1 MTESVAADAAPVT
14 MPETQRPAPTHDP
27 GFLRQRRTALVL
39 LFLAFTFSIMDR
51 QIVSILAEPIKLEF
65 GLSDTQ
71 LGFLGGLAF
80 AAFYVTL
87 GLPLAMMADRGGR
100 KTIITFSLAT
110 FSAMTAICGLAQ
122 NFWHLLLAR
131 FGVGIGEAGVN
142 PSSHSILADYYP
154 PEKRSGVMSIIALG
168 ANVGMLLGLV
178 LGGFVAHQYGWRAA
192 FFVVGLPGVLLAL
205 AVHFFLKEAPRGF
218 SEGRASAAVE
228 PPPLRE
234 SVAYFWS
241 NRAMRHLIAASM
253 VAATISYGMGQWQP
267 AFFMRSFGL
276 TPAQVGV
283 MLAGV
288 FGVMGG
294 LGAVTG
300 GWLTDRLQQRRV
312 PWGVWMI
319 AVSQLVMIP
328 FQIAAFLSSSPYVA
342 LALFALPAFL
352 SGFYLGPS
360 LALVQSLARLRMR
373 SVAAAVKMLCV
384 NLFGLG
390 IGPMLIGVF
399 SDMLRPS
406 LGQESLRYSLII
418 FAGAHLWAAVHF
430 YLCGRNLEAGLAE
443 ARRD

>member
-1 MTESVAADAAPVT
+1 MTASTATAEQPDA
-14 MPETQRPAPTHDP
+14 
-27 GFLRQRRTALVL
+27 GFIARRRTALAL

-71 LGFLGGLAF
+71 LGLLGGLAF

-87 GLPLAMMADRGGR
+87 GLPLAMLADRRGR
-100 KTIITFSLAT
+100 KTIITLSLVT
-110 FSAMTAICGLAQ
+110 FSAMTALCGMAQ
-122 NFWHLLLAR
+122 SFWHLLFAR

-154 PEKRSGVMSIIALG
+154 PEKRSGVMSIIAMG

-178 LGGFVAHQYGWRAA
+178 VGGFIAHKYGWRAA
-192 FFVVGLPGVLLAL
+192 FFVVGLPGVGLAL
-205 AVHFFLKEAPRGF
+205 LVHFLLKEAPRGF
-218 SEGRASAAVE
+218 SEGRTEQVAVT

-234 SVAYFWS
+234 SIAYFWS
-241 NRAMRHLIAASM
+241 NKAMRHLIAASM

-267 AFFMRSFGL
+267 AFFIRSYGL
-276 TPAQVGV
+276 TPAQTGL

-288 FGVMGG
+288 FGILGG
-294 LGAVTG
+294 LGAITG
-300 GWLTDRLQQRRV
+300 GWLTDKLQQRRV

-319 AVSQLVMIP
+319 GACQLIAIP
-328 FQIAAFLSSSPYVA
+328 LQILAFLSNSPYVA
-342 LALFALPAFL
+342 LAFFAIPAFL

-399 SDMLRPS
+399 SDLLRPS

-418 FAGAHLWAAVHF
+418 FAAAHAWAAVHF
-430 YLCGRNLEAGLAE
+430 YLCGRNLEAGLAD
-443 ARRD
+443 ARQG

>member
-1 MTESVAADAAPVT
+1 MTDSVAADAASKPLPDV
-14 MPETQRPAPTHDP
+14 QAKAGVPTHDP
-27 GFLRQRRTALVL
+27 GFLRRRRTALIL

-51 QIVSILAEPIKLEF
+51 QIVSILA
-65 GLSDTQ
+65 DR
-71 LGFLGGLAF
+71 
-80 AAFYVTL
+80 
-87 GLPLAMMADRGGR
+87 AMMFFRPPR
-100 KTIITFSLAT
+100 SLAT
-110 FSAMTAICGLAQ
+110 FSAMTALCGLAQ

-178 LGGFVAHQYGWRAA
+178 VGGLVAHNYGWRAA

-205 AVHFFLKEAPRGF
+205 MVHFFLKEAPRGF
-218 SEGRASAAVE
+218 SEGRTTTAVK

-234 SVAYFWS
+234 SVTYFWS
-241 NRAMRHLIAASM
+241 NQAMRHLIAASM

-267 AFFMRSFGL
+267 AFFIRSFGL
-276 TPAQVGV
+276 SPAQVGL

-288 FGVMGG
+288 FGVLGG
-294 LGAVTG
+294 IGAVTG
-300 GWLTDRLQQRRV
+300 GWLTDKLQQRRV

-319 AVSQLVMIP
+319 AASQLAMIP
-328 FQIAAFLSSSPYVA
+328 LQVAAFLSSSPWVA
-342 LALFALPAFL
+342 LAFFALPAFL

-360 LALVQSLARLRMR
+360 LALVQGLARLRMR

-390 IGPMLIGVF
+390 IGPMLIGIF
-399 SDMLRPS
+399 SDLLRPS

-418 FAGAHLWAAVHF
+418 FAAAHVWAAIHF
-430 YLCGRNLEAGLAE
+430 YICGRHLEAGLAE
-443 ARRD
+443 ARRE

>member
-1 MTESVAADAAPVT
+1 MTQTVVAAAAEPLPADA
-14 MPETQRPAPTHDP
+14 
-27 GFLRQRRTALVL
+27 GFLRRRRTALVL
-39 LFLAFTFSIMDR
+39 LFLAFTASIMDR

-80 AAFYVTL
+80 AAFYVSL
-87 GLPLAMMADRGGR
+87 GLPLAMLADRGGR
-100 KTIITFSLAT
+100 KTIITLSLAT
-110 FSAMTAICGLAQ
+110 FSAMTAACGLAQ

-154 PEKRSGVMSIIALG
+154 PERRSGVMSIIALG

-178 LGGFVAHQYGWRAA
+178 VGGFIAHTYGWRAA
-192 FFVVGLPGVLLAL
+192 FFVVGLPGVILAL
-205 AVHFFLKEAPRGF
+205 LVHFFLKEAPRGF
-218 SEGRASAAVE
+218 SEGRTASAAQA

-234 SVAYFWS
+234 SIAYFWS
-241 NRAMRHLIAASM
+241 NKAMRHLIAASM

-267 AFFMRSFGL
+267 AFFIRSHGL

-288 FGVMGG
+288 FGILGG

-300 GWLTDRLQQRRV
+300 GWLTDKLQQRRA

-319 AVSQLVMIP
+319 GACQIIAIP
-328 FQIAAFLSSSPYVA
+328 LQVAAFLSGSPYAA
-342 LALFALPAFL
+342 LAFFAIPAFL

-390 IGPMLIGVF
+390 LGPMLIGVL
-399 SDMLRPS
+399 SDLLQPS
-406 LGQESLRYSLII
+406 LGQESLRYALMI
-418 FAGAHLWAAVHF
+418 FAGAHVWAALHF
-430 YLCGRNLEAGLAE
+430 YLCGRNLEAGLAD
-443 ARRD
+443 ARQG

>member
-1 MTESVAADAAPVT
+1 MTPAEIAAASSATAVAPDA
-14 MPETQRPAPTHDP
+14 
-27 GFLRQRRTALVL
+27 GFVARRRTALVL

-100 KTIITFSLAT
+100 KTIITLSLAT
-110 FSAMTAICGLAQ
+110 FSAMTALCGMAQ
-122 NFWHLLLAR
+122 SFWHLLLAR

-154 PEKRSGVMSIIALG
+154 PEKRSGVMSIIAMG
-168 ANVGMLLGLV
+168 ANLGMLLGLV
-178 LGGFVAHQYGWRAA
+178 VGGFVAQAYGWRAA
-192 FFVVGLPGVLLAL
+192 FFVVGLPGVILAL
-205 AVHFFLKEAPRGF
+205 VVHFFLKEAPRGF
-218 SEGRASAAVE
+218 SEGRTAQAAPP

-241 NRAMRHLIAASM
+241 NKAMRHLIAASM

-267 AFFMRSFGL
+267 AFFIRSYGL
-276 TPAQVGV
+276 TPGQTGL

-288 FGVMGG
+288 FGILGG
-294 LGAVTG
+294 VGAVFG
-300 GWLTDRLQQRRV
+300 GWLTDKLQQRRV

-319 AVSQLVMIP
+319 GACQLIAIP
-328 FQIAAFLSSSPYVA
+328 LQILAFLSSSPYVA
-342 LALFALPAFL
+342 LAFFAIPAFL

-360 LALVQSLARLRMR
+360 LALVQGLARLRMR

-390 IGPMLIGVF
+390 IGPMLIGIF
-399 SDMLRPS
+399 SDLLRPS
-406 LGQESLRYSLII
+406 LGQESLRYALII
-418 FAGAHLWAAVHF
+418 FAAAHVWAAVHF
-430 YLCGRNLEAGLAE
+430 YICGRHLEAGLAE
-443 ARRD
+443 ARRE

>member
-1 MTESVAADAAPVT
+1 MTEQVLDALAAAPPRV
-14 MPETQRPAPTHDP
+14 EDARFVA
-27 GFLRQRRTALVL
+27 RRRTALAL

-51 QIVSILAEPIKLEF
+51 QIVSILAEPIKHEF
-65 GLSDTQ
+65 ALTDTQ

-87 GLPLAMMADRGGR
+87 GLPIAMLADRGGR
-100 KTIITFSLAT
+100 KTIISLSLAA
-110 FSAMTAICGLAQ
+110 FSAMTVLGGLAG
-122 NFWHLLLAR
+122 NFWQLLLAR

-168 ANVGMLLGLV
+168 ANIGMLLGLV
-178 LGGFVAHQYGWRAA
+178 VGGFVAHRYGWRAA
-192 FFVVGLPGVLLAL
+192 FFIVGAPGLILAL

-218 SEGRASAAVE
+218 SEGRSPAAVQ

-234 SVAYFWS
+234 SIAYFWS

-253 VAATISYGMGQWQP
+253 VAATISYGMAQWQP
-267 AFFMRSFGL
+267 AFFIRSFGL
-276 TPAQVGV
+276 TPAQTGLL
-283 MLAGV
+283 LAGV
-288 FGVMGG
+288 FGVLGG

-300 GWLTDRLQQRRV
+300 GWLVDRLQSRRI
-312 PWGVWMI
+312 PYGVWMLGACQLI
-319 AVSQLVMIP
+319 AVPL
-328 FQIAAFLSSSPYVA
+328 QIIGFLQASPYVA
-342 LALFALPAFL
+342 LAFFALPAFL

-390 IGPMLIGVF
+390 LGPMLIGVA
-399 SDMLRPS
+399 SDLLHPR
-406 LGQESLRYSLII
+406 LGQESLRYALIL
-418 FAGAHLWAAVHF
+418 F
-430 YLCGRNLEAGLAE
+430 
-443 ARRD
+443 